1 MSHARAQTLLRS
13 LRASLPASSLVG
25 GPTGFTPALSAV
37 RATPARAVPSSRRPL
52 STNSS
57 PRAPYRRFGDPPRS
71 APSPHQHQ
79 PDSAPSARPVQP
91 ADARQVFELLRAA
104 TSRGGRGGGRSGFSA
119 GGGGPGGGRPG
130 WHNFQAYLRSPVFLV
145 LVAGGG
151 TYYVLHLEQ
160 VPETGRWRFM
170 DVPPDLERQMG
181 AQGLQEVMSEYG
193 GRVLPD
199 WHPQARYVQQ
209 VVKRIIRAN
218 GLEDKLGGS
227 KEGWKTH
234 VVKDDG
240 TKKCVLLAPL
250 SGACSLH
257 AVLTLAPPLSAFVLP
272 NGSIFVF
279 TGIMKVANDEDSL
292 ACVLGH
298 EIAHQVAR
306 HSAERMSGMK
316 VFYGL
321 AFLLSSFGIDAG
333 LSQVL
338 LNYVFS
344 LPNSRK
350 NETEADLIGLRLAN
364 NACFDPRAAEGL
376 WRRMSAEE
384 GAGPGV
390 DMSFLS
396 THPSSKNRTRQV
408 REWAD
413 EVLRDRPGECAPV
426 RGQVEGF
433 QRASGARWR

>member
-1 MSHARAQTLLRS
+1 MRTW
-13 LRASLPASSLVG
+13 
-25 GPTGFTPALSAV
+25 
-37 RATPARAVPSSRRPL
+37 
-52 STNSS
+52 
-57 PRAPYRRFGDPPRS
+57 
-71 APSPHQHQ
+71 
-79 PDSAPSARPVQP
+79 
-91 ADARQVFELLRAA
+91 
-104 TSRGGRGGGRSGFSA
+104 A
-119 GGGGPGGGRPG
+119 G
-130 WHNFQAYLRSPVFLV
+130 SPVFLV

-170 DVPPDLERQMG
+170 DVSPDLERQMG

-298 EIAHQVAR
+298 GASPPVWR
-306 HSAERMSGMK
+306 D
-316 VFYGL
+316 L
-321 AFLLSSFGIDAG
+321 T
-333 LSQVL
+333 
-338 LNYVFS
+338 
-344 LPNSRK
+344 LP
-350 NETEADLIGLRLAN
+350 RLTR
-364 NACFDPRAAEGL
+364 PR
-376 WRRMSAEE
+376 
-384 GAGPGV
+384 V
-390 DMSFLS
+390 
-396 THPSSKNRTRQV
+396 HTR
-408 REWAD
+408 
-413 EVLRDRPGECAPV
+413 RDRPPGRTALGRAHERHEGAPSSCARSPV
-426 RGQVEGF
+426 
-433 QRASGARWR
+433 SLS